1 MSAFANRQ
9 KLWGAPSPTPSS
21 LPDSPREELETVPR
35 RGRSAANPLTEPLS
49 TPVKPLT
56 SPAKAQSGEDSN
68 SPRKVSQHSTFRP
81 NKKNYKQKAN
91 GRVLVHA
98 GEGERLVILGSYG
111 IKIREG
117 EVTIAGAVLS
127 PLNTLQ
133 WVHAPYSHSLP
144 VLRITTNT
152 IMELHPHPGAQSL
165 RQLAKLSLVFGKL
178 WDEPQEGISNK
189 ATFQLILDSEDGPRR
204 ALLQNLV
211 SPAEWNKKLAGLV
224 SAKEKGAVPIVFMC
238 GPKSSGKSTFGR
250 LLANR
255 LVTDQGDSKKKAW
268 SPVAVLDLDPGQPE
282 YSPPGVI
289 SLNKISSPN
298 LSPSFCHSTLEPTK
312 GQLRA
317 HAVASISPAQDPE
330 HYIECVLDL
339 YSQWR
344 MALGGK
350 YPLIINTPGWIQG
363 TGLDILGELIK
374 EIRPTEVIYMSHDG
388 PDETVDSLKVACL
401 RNGAA
406 NIPFHILPSQTSEA
420 SAARSSQHLRTMQ
433 TMAYFHLNWS
443 SLATQHQTWNPT
455 PITALRPWRVR
466 YRGPGRGFV
475 GILCYDHQPGPDLLG
490 EAINGMILALVKI
503 ENKAAFRDLV
513 GEGSTESGVAYTAEG
528 IPLIENP
535 HGSTLNPHHSR
546 ALGLVLVRGIDA
558 QRGELQILTP
568 LAGDVVAEVGGG
580 LVLVAGKFDT
590 PNWAYAEDLHLRTST
605 SAATAAAVAAP
616 GQGVPG
622 LAENEGEAGEFEGE
636 ELQVGEEALQEEVR
650 AGLESHTEVPWVEM
664 LHDRQK
670 RSAGSKVWRT
680 RRDLGRGGG

>member
-1 MSAFANRQ
+1 
-9 KLWGAPSPTPSS
+9 
-21 LPDSPREELETVPR
+21 
-35 RGRSAANPLTEPLS
+35 
-49 TPVKPLT
+49 
-56 SPAKAQSGEDSN
+56 
-68 SPRKVSQHSTFRP
+68 
-81 NKKNYKQKAN
+81 
-91 GRVLVHA
+91 
-98 GEGERLVILGSYG
+98 
-111 IKIREG
+111 
-117 EVTIAGAVLS
+117 
-127 PLNTLQ
+127 
-133 WVHAPYSHSLP
+133 
-144 VLRITTNT
+144 
-152 IMELHPHPGAQSL
+152 MELHPHPGAQSL
-165 RQLAKLSLVFGKL
+165 RQLAKLSPVFGKL
-178 WDEPQEGISNK
+178 WDEPQEGISKK
-189 ATFQLILDSEDGPRR
+189 ATFQLILDSEDGPKRV
-204 ALLQNLV
+204 LLQNLV
-211 SPAEWNKKLAGLV
+211 LPAEWNKKIAGLV
-224 SAKEKGAVPIVFMC
+224 SAKQKGAVPIVFMC

-255 LVTDQGDSKKKAW
+255 LVTDQGDSKKKKKAW

-289 SLNKISSPN
+289 SLNKISSSN
-298 LSPSFCHSTLEPTK
+298 LSPSFCHPTLEPTK

-317 HAVASISPAQDPE
+317 HAVASITPAQDPE

-350 YPLIINTPGWIQG
+350 CPLIINTPGWIQG

-374 EIRPTEVIYMSHDG
+374 EIRPTEVIYMSRDG
-388 PDETVDSLKVACL
+388 PDETVDSLKAACL

-406 NIPFHILPSQTSEA
+406 NIPFHMLPSQASEA

-443 SLATQHQTWNPT
+443 SLAAQHQTWNPT

-466 YRGPGRGFV
+466 YRGPDRGFV

-490 EAINGMILALVKI
+490 EAINGMVLALVKV

-513 GEGSTESGVAYTAEG
+513 GEGSTERGVAYTAEG

-535 HGSTLNPHHSR
+535 HGSTLNPRHSR
-546 ALGLVLVRGIDA
+546 ALGLVLVRGIDT

-568 LAGDVVAEVGGG
+568 LAADIVAEVGGG
-580 LVLVAGKFDT
+580 DLVLVAGKFDT
-590 PNWAYAEDLHLRTST
+590 PNWAYAEDLHLRTSA
-605 SAATAAAVAAP
+605 SAVATAAVAAP

-622 LAENEGEAGEFEGE
+622 LAETEGAADEFEGE
-636 ELQVGEEALQEEVR
+636 ELQVGEEAVQEEVR

-664 LHDRQK
+664 LHGGQK
-670 RSAGSKVWRT
+670 RSAGSKIWRV